1 MNFYCVL
8 WFFHSIEYHVTSSD
22 ITSNM
27 KDNESH
33 CLIINL
39 ANLGYKDNR
48 GLVVPAFLIFEE
60 NVCLDICELCRS
72 KFSL

>member
-1 MNFYCVL
+1 
-8 WFFHSIEYHVTSSD
+8 
-22 ITSNM
+22 M